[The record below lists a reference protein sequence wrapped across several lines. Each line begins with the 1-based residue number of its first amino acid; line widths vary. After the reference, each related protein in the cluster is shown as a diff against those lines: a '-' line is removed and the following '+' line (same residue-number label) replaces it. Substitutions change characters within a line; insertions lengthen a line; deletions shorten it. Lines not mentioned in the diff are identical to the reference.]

1 MNEATI
7 IGLLGQVTSGEIKEE
22 LEKAARGVVR
32 DLFLRVLEA
41 EVAELCGP
49 AYERGKER
57 ECYRSGSAPGSVA
70 LSEKREKITR
80 PRARRRLE
88 GGGSEEVRL
97 GIYEAGKDAAS
108 LREGIVTA
116 LAAGVS
122 TREQERLGKGQ
133 GVKKSEASRLWAR
146 EGVRLVEELRGRDL
160 GGERWLVL
168 MLDGIYLAKE
178 LLAVVALGVTD
189 EGKKVILDFELGASE
204 NAEVCSALLSRVR
217 RRGFGPIEG
226 HRLLAVLDGSE
237 ALKKA
242 ATTHFPGIVLQRC
255 LVHKL
260 RNLEGYVRKG
270 ERGELRRYFDRL
282 RKVEGEEAAREALD
296 ELERFLEGTNAR
308 ALESLREAG
317 DELIALHKLGVPST
331 LNVSLLSTNLIENP
345 FKNVRR
351 KIGRVTRWRPETG
364 QPSRWLAHALL
375 EAERGFRRIRG
386 HADLGALKEALRLPD
401 KGGAGRSD
409 NAGVPPLR
417 ASPSAP
423 GPQR

>member
-7 IGLLGQVTSGEIKEE
+7 IGLLGQASTEELREE
-22 LEKAARGVVR
+22 LEKATRAVVR

-41 EVAELCGP
+41 EVTELCGP
-49 AYERGKER
+49 AYQRGTGR
-57 ECYRSGSAPGSVA
+57 ECYRAGSAPGGVV
-70 LSEKREKITR
+70 LMEKREKVSR
-80 PRARRRLE
+80 PRARRRVA

-97 GIYEAGKDAAS
+97 NIYEAGRDAAS

-116 LAAGVS
+116 LSVGVS
-122 TREQERLGKGQ
+122 TRDQERLHGGE
-133 GVKKSEASRLWAR
+133 GVKKTEASRLWAR
-146 EGVRLVEELRGRDL
+146 EGARLLEELRGRDL
-160 GGERWLVL
+160 SGEGWLVL
-168 MLDGIYLAKE
+168 MLDGIFLAKE
-178 LLAVVALGVTD
+178 LLAVVAMGVTED
-189 EGKKVILDFELGASE
+189 GRKVILDFELGSQE
-204 NAEVCSALLSRVR
+204 SSEVCSALLSRVK

-226 HRLLAVLDGSE
+226 HGLLAVLDGSE

-242 ATTHFPGIVLQRC
+242 TTAHFPEVTVQRC
-255 LVHKL
+255 LVHKC
-260 RNLEGYVRKG
+260 RNLESYVRKG
-270 ERGELRRYFDRL
+270 ERAEVRCHFDRL
-282 RKVEGEEAAREALD
+282 RKVQGEEAAREVLG
-296 ELERFLEGTNAR
+296 ELERFLEGSNAR

-317 DELIALHKLGVPST
+317 DDLIALHKLGVPST

-351 KIGRVTRWRPETG
+351 KIGRVTRWRRETD

-401 KGGAGRSD
+401 EGAVGTSD

-423 GPQR
+423 GPRR